1 MLLFGMNRLVFILL
15 LAITLRPAM
24 AQQGDRCIGLLT
36 KGDQANELGNFDQ
49 ALLFFDSV
57 LAECPAR
64 ITRLN
69 GFTGKAR
76 ALNGL
81 NRCAEALPVAAAALQ
96 LAQQKSV
103 NAVFEQAYAR
113 FALQDFPQAQA
124 DYALLEKR
132 LSLSRSNREKAF
144 ILSRLAILNQRQNK
158 LPEATQLQQ
167 KAISLD
173 PMNPSMFVLLGDIKA
188 AGQQLEEAFNQYD
201 KAAVLRATPVLI
213 ARKKAVAFTS
223 AMQGKYL
230 VKEAKEL
237 RLKMGIADKQQ
248 FCDLWKALFAL
259 GYSNNQEELAFTL
272 ICL

>member
-1 MLLFGMNRLVFILL
+1 MLLFGMNRLVFTLL
-15 LAITLRPAM
+15 LAMTLGPVM
-24 AQQGDRCIGLLT
+24 AQQEDRCIGLLT
-36 KGDQANELGNFDQ
+36 KGDEANELGNYEQ
-49 ALLFFDSV
+49 ALLLFDSL
-57 LAECPAR
+57 LAECPSK

-69 GFTGKAR
+69 GLTGKAK

-81 NRCAEALPVAAAALQ
+81 ARYSEALPVAGAALR

-103 NAVFEQAYAR
+103 NAVFEQAYAH
-113 FALQDFPQAQA
+113 FALQQLPEAQSG
-124 DYALLEKR
+124 YAQLEKR

-158 LPEATQLQQ
+158 LAEASQLQQ
-167 KAISLD
+167 KALALD
-173 PMNPSMFVLLGDIKA
+173 PANPSMFVLLGDIKA
-188 AGQQLEEAFNQYD
+188 AGQQLEEAFNQYE
-201 KAAVLRATPVLI
+201 KAEALRASAVLI
-213 ARKKAVAFTS
+213 ARKKATAFTS
-223 AMQGKYL
+223 AMQEKYL

-248 FCDLWKALFAL
+248 YCELWKALFAL